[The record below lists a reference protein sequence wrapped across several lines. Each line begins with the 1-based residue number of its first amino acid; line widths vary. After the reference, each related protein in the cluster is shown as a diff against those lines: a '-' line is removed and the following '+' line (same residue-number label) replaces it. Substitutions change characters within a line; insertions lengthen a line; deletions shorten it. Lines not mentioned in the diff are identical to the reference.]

1 MPPTSE
7 TSTKPE
13 GGHNMKTKEAMT
25 RDLADLINEWRAA
38 QDAAEA
44 AKALVLE
51 CMEAHGITK
60 AVAHFEDAAGVHV
73 TTATYRA
80 AGADTLTLDT
90 KRLEADQPALYA
102 AYKTKP
108 RKGSAATVAFTRK
121 LA

>member
-1 MPPTSE
+1 
-7 TSTKPE
+7 
-13 GGHNMKTKEAMT
+13 MKTKEAMT

-44 AKALVLE
+44 SKALILE
-51 CMEAHGITK
+51 EMEAQGIVK
-60 AVAHFEDAAGVHV
+60 AVAQFEDAAGVHV

-90 KRLEADQPALYA
+90 KRLEAEEPAIYA
-102 AYKTKP
+102 AFKTKP

>member
-1 MPPTSE
+1 
-7 TSTKPE
+7 
-13 GGHNMKTKEAMT
+13 MKKKEAMT
-25 RDLADLINEWRAA
+25 RDLADIINEWRAA

-44 AKALVLE
+44 AKALILE
-51 CMEAHGITK
+51 EMEAQGIVK
-60 AVAHFEDAAGVHV
+60 AVASFEDAAGVHV

-80 AGADTLTLDT
+80 AGTDMLTFDT
-90 KRLEADQPALYA
+90 KRFEADQPALFA

>member
-1 MPPTSE
+1 
-7 TSTKPE
+7 
-13 GGHNMKTKEAMT
+13 MKK
-25 RDLADLINEWRAA
+25 RDASLAELINEWRAA

-44 AKALVLE
+44 AKALILE
-51 CMEAHGITK
+51 EMEAQGITK
-60 AVAHFEDAAGVHV
+60 AISQFEDAAGVHI

-90 KRLEADQPALYA
+90 KRLEADQPALFA

>member
-1 MPPTSE
+1 
-7 TSTKPE
+7 
-13 GGHNMKTKEAMT
+13 MKTKEAMT

-44 AKALVLE
+44 SKALILE
-51 CMEAHGITK
+51 EMEAQGIVK
-60 AVAHFEDAAGVHV
+60 AVAQFEDAAGLHV

-80 AGADTLTLDT
+80 AGTDSLVLDT
-90 KRLEADQPALYA
+90 KRLEADQPALFA

-108 RKGSAATVAFTRK
+108 RKGSAATVVFARK

>member
-1 MPPTSE
+1 
-7 TSTKPE
+7 
-13 GGHNMKTKEAMT
+13 MKTKESMT

-60 AVAHFEDAAGVHV
+60 AVAQFEDAAGVHV

-80 AGADTLTLDT
+80 AGADTLVLDT
-90 KRLEADQPALYA
+90 KRLEADQPALFA
-102 AYKTKP
+102 VYKTKP
-108 RKGSAATVAFTRK
+108 RKGSAATVAFARK

>member
-1 MPPTSE
+1 
-7 TSTKPE
+7 
-13 GGHNMKTKEAMT
+13 MKTKEAMT

-44 AKALVLE
+44 SKALILE
-51 CMEAHGITK
+51 EMEAQGIVK
-60 AVAHFEDAAGVHV
+60 AVASFTDAAGVHV

-80 AGADTLTLDT
+80 AGTDALTLDT
-90 KRLEADQPALYA
+90 KRLEADRPELYA

-108 RKGSAATVAFTRK
+108 RKGSAATVAFARK

>member
-1 MPPTSE
+1 
-7 TSTKPE
+7 
-13 GGHNMKTKEAMT
+13 MKK
-25 RDLADLINEWRAA
+25 RDASLAELINEWRAS

-44 AKALVLE
+44 ARALILE
-51 CMEAHGITK
+51 EMEANGITK
-60 AVAHFEDAAGVHV
+60 AVASFEDAAGIHV

-80 AGADTLTLDT
+80 AGADSLVLDS

>member
-1 MPPTSE
+1 
-7 TSTKPE
+7 
-13 GGHNMKTKEAMT
+13 MKKKEAMT

-44 AKALVLE
+44 AKSLVLE
-51 CMEAHGITK
+51 CMEANGIAK
-60 AVAHFEDAAGVHV
+60 AVASFEDADGVHI

-90 KRLEADQPALYA
+90 KRLEADQPVLFA

>member
-1 MPPTSE
+1 
-7 TSTKPE
+7 
-13 GGHNMKTKEAMT
+13 MKTKEAMT

-60 AVAHFEDAAGVHV
+60 AVAQFEDAAGVHV

-80 AGADTLTLDT
+80 AGADTLVLDT

>member
-1 MPPTSE
+1 
-7 TSTKPE
+7 
-13 GGHNMKTKEAMT
+13 MKKKEAMT

-44 AKALVLE
+44 AKSLVLE
-51 CMEAHGITK
+51 YMEANGIAK
-60 AVAHFEDAAGVHV
+60 AVASFEDAAGVHI

-90 KRLEADQPALYA
+90 KRLEADQPALFA

>member
-1 MPPTSE
+1 
-7 TSTKPE
+7 
-13 GGHNMKTKEAMT
+13 MKEKEAMT
-25 RDLADLINEWRAA
+25 RDLAGLINEWRAA

-44 AKALVLE
+44 AKSLVLE
-51 CMEAHGITK
+51 CMEANGITK
-60 AVAHFEDAAGVHV
+60 AVASFEDAAGVNI

-90 KRLEADQPALYA
+90 KRLEADQPALFA

>member
-1 MPPTSE
+1 MPPPSE
-7 TSTKPE
+7 TATKPE
-13 GGHNMKTKEAMT
+13 GGHKMKTKEAMT

-44 AKALVLE
+44 SKALVLE

-60 AVAHFEDAAGVHV
+60 AVAQFEDAAGVHV

-80 AGADTLTLDT
+80 AGADTLVLDT
-90 KRLEADQPALYA
+90 KRLEADQPALFA

-108 RKGSAATVAFTRK
+108 RKGSSATVTFTRK